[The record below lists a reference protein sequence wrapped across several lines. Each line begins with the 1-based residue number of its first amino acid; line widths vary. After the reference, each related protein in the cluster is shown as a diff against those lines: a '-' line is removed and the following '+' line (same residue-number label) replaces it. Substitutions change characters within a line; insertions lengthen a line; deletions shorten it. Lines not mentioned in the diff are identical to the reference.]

1 LQVCLHGRG
10 GQGVVTASE
19 MLAQAAFA
27 EGRQVQSFPN
37 FGSERMGAPVL
48 GYVRID
54 DQPITTH
61 EPIQVPNAVIIQ
73 DPTLVEA
80 LPVFDGL
87 DQANGYAIINTIHP
101 GEAVRQQH
109 PDAPVHTVTIPADA
123 IVREY
128 LGQNK
133 PAAAMLGAFAAATD
147 AISLDSIIKAF
158 EERFRGAVASGNVSA
173 AKVAYQMVKDG
184 WTPPSPGPGFNEEL
198 EAQIIEIGAGLGID
212 SEE

>member
-1 LQVCLHGRG
+1 
-10 GQGVVTASE
+10 VVTASE

-54 DQPITTH
+54 DSPITTH

-87 DQANGYAIINTIHP
+87 DQNDGYAVINTIHP
-101 GEAVRQQH
+101 AEVVRKTH
-109 PDAPVHTVTIPADA
+109 PDAPVHTVTVPADA

-147 AISLDSIIKAF
+147 TISLDSIIKAF
-158 EERFRGAVASGNVSA
+158 EDRFRGAVASGNVSA

-184 WTPPSPGPGFNEEL
+184 WTPPEPGPGFNESL

>member
-1 LQVCLHGRG
+1 M
-10 GQGVVTASE
+10 VTASE

-54 DQPITTH
+54 DEPITTH
-61 EPIQVPNAVIIQ
+61 EPIQIPNAVIIQ
-73 DPTLVEA
+73 DPTLVQA
-80 LPVFDGL
+80 LPVFQGL
-87 DQANGYAIINTIHP
+87 DPDAGFAIINTIHP
-101 GEAVRQQH
+101 AQAVKDAH
-109 PDAPVHTVTIPADA
+109 DDAPENTITIPADA

-133 PAAAMLGAFAAATD
+133 PAAAMLAAFAAATG
-147 AISLDSIIKAF
+147 AISLDSIIEAF
-158 EERFRGAVASGNVSA
+158 ESRFKGAVANGNVAA

-184 WTPPSPGPGFNEEL
+184 WTPPEGGPGFNEEL
-198 EAQIIEIGAGLGID
+198 EAQIIEIGTGLGLAED
-212 SEE
+212 EE